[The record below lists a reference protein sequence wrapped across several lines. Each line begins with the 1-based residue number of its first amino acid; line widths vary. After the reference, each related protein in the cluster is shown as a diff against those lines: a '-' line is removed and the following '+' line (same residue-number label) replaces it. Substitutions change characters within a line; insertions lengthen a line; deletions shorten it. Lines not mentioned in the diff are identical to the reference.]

1 MTVRYERKL
10 EDITFLNLQKGII
23 ASFYILIPVFIIGE
37 SCYNYILHIIKYLI
51 KIIWLDRVNNIA

>member
-1 MTVRYERKL
+1 MRHSERG
-10 EDITFLNLQKGII
+10 FLNLQKGII

-51 KIIWLDRVNNIA
+51 KYLAYNKNSIMFAII